1 MTEIIEQP
9 EQTTPD
15 TDIPVVPEPE
25 MDIKDIPLYAGGT
38 ISLGLSLI
46 LIMSFTITHNLTDAA
61 LQDLLK
67 IISLHCPSPNEV
79 LNSNNF
85 FRNIF
90 SSTIVTQLLVS

>member
-15 TDIPVVPEPE
+15 PVVPEPE
-25 MDIKDIPLYAGGT
+25 LDIKDILLYAGGT

-67 IISLHCPSPNEV
+67 IIS
-79 LNSNNF
+79 
-85 FRNIF
+85 
-90 SSTIVTQLLVS
+90 